1 MILFLWLKALFAC
14 FLYALSLAMVVIGV
28 VMAAVMVY
36 CLIQYF
42 AVE

>member
-14 FLYALSLAMVVIGV
+14 FLFALSHAMVIIGV